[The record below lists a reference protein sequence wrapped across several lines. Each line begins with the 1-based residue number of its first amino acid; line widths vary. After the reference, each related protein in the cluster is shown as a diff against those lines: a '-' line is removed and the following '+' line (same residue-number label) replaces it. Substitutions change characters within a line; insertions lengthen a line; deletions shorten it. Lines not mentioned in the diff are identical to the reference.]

1 MVRAEPAPAIRTLV
15 AGYCGYTEHTRLP
28 LRRLELPGAR
38 VVLILNLGE
47 PLRLFDPRDRGG
59 GPRRMGSFV
68 AGLSDSYALTETGG
82 TQRGL
87 QVEFT
92 PLGASMFLGV
102 PMEAIANTAVGLD
115 EVLGQEAD
123 RTIGRLSEA
132 RSWEAR
138 FDVMDAVIIDRF
150 SKGRPPSAEVAWAW
164 NRLSATNGRIRV
176 DALATEVGWSRRH
189 LAARFRRNVGLTP
202 KLVARI
208 LRFRRAVG
216 LLERFGTF
224 SLADI
229 VEDSV
234 YFELAHL
241 DRVFR
246 QFAGVSPVGLRGRLL
261 PDGGGLSGA

>member
-1 MVRAEPAPAIRTLV
+1 MHHRRHRSSLGTWEMVRAEPAPAIRTLV

-47 PLRLFDPRDRGG
+47 PLRLFDPRDRCG

-216 LLERFGTF
+216 L
-224 SLADI
+224 
-229 VEDSV
+229 
-234 YFELAHL
+234 
-241 DRVFR
+241 
-246 QFAGVSPVGLRGRLL
+246 
-261 PDGGGLSGA
+261 